1 MFACDVEVKIV
12 MILTNDFSKVL
23 LYLIISDTK
32 TRNQQIRVNY
42 SFEQTVI
49 VRIDVLDY
57 DYLLITSNLQ

>member
-1 MFACDVEVKIV
+1 
-12 MILTNDFSKVL
+12 MILTNNFSKVL
-23 LYLIISDTK
+23 LYLMISDTK

-49 VRIDVLDY
+49 VTIDVLDY